1 MTGSDLRERLKGSQY
16 SLAEIAEKIGTTPQA
31 LNQTLNAADVKSG
44 FLEKLCSALDMEIS
58 SLYGV
63 SSPSQHL
70 TILQQKSPEKAGE
83 EYVKLYDIEAAANL
97 QSLLTDKSANVLG
110 LITFPNLP
118 KCDGAVYVRGDSMY
132 PLLKSGDI
140 VLFREIH
147 DRQSIIFGE
156 MYLVSIDMD
165 GDEYLA
171 VKYIN
176 ASDKGD
182 DYIRLVSYN
191 AHHAPKDFPVEAIRA
206 IALVKATIRMNTM
219 K

>member
-1 MTGSDLRERLKGSQY
+1 MTGHDLRERLKSSQY
-16 SLAEIAEKIGTTPQA
+16 SLAEIAEKIGLTPQA
-31 LNQTLNAADVKSG
+31 LNQSLNAADVKSG
-44 FLEKLCSALDMEIS
+44 LLEKLCSALDVEIS
-58 SLYGV
+58 SLYGDIG
-63 SSPSQHL
+63 QRL
-70 TILQQKSPEKAGE
+70 TILPQKSPDKSSD

-97 QSLLTDKSANVLG
+97 QSLLADKTANVLG

-156 MYLVSIDMD
+156 MYLVSIDID

-176 ASDKGD
+176 ASDKGE